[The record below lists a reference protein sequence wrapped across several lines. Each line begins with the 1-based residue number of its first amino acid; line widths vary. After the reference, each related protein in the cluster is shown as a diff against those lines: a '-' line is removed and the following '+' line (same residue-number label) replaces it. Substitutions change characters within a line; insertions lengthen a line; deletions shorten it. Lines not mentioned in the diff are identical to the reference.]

1 MSKKITLKDKSGNQ
15 LLPLTTID
23 QVLMDDGT
31 SLKANFESHT
41 HNYLPLTGGNISGN
55 LSIAGSL
62 SESGNTLVRRYGT
75 LAPFGTKISASEANK
90 VDLNTTAYIKVGN
103 YYCSANAEA
112 QWLQNSPTTKAFMM
126 QVISPLSTTYDNESL
141 NTWVYRLR
149 KLQVYSGD
157 EFIQYIYSDGTVGNF
172 IYGPWKKTVRTDD
185 LTSFV
190 KYAEDTT
197 TTWAEA
203 NLTTVLNKVYPI
215 GAIYLSVNTT
225 SPATL
230 FGGTWVELS
239 GGNALWVTS
248 VSSGNA
254 GQTIAAGLP
263 NITGKWWTGWN
274 QPARG
279 FHNLT
284 AEGAFYDSY
293 PTYDASGRI
302 TSEDSNNSGTRGY
315 PWFDASRSNAI
326 YGNSTTV
333 QPPAIRVYAWKRT
346 A

>member
-23 QVLMDDGT
+23 QILMDDGT

-55 LSIAGSL
+55 LSIAESL

-75 LAPFGTKISASEANK
+75 LAPFGTRISASEANK
-90 VDLNTTAYIKVGN
+90 IDLNTTAYIKVGN

-185 LTSFV
+185 LASFV

-215 GAIYLSVNTT
+215 GAVYLSVNTT

-263 NITGKWWTGWN
+263 NITGSFGIRPQSWDSGTE
-274 QPARG
+274 
-279 FHNLT
+279 NLLT
-284 AEGAFYDSY
+284 DMSGAFVYK
-293 PTYDASGRI
+293 GRI
-302 TSEDSNNSGTRGY
+302 GSSGDTPDQINRDY
-315 PWFDASRSNAI
+315 KSDVVDFDASRSNAI

-333 QPPAIRVYAWKRT
+333 QPPALRIYAWKRT